1 MRNII
6 LSFFLIITFAAGCQN
21 VDIKKQIQES
31 YKKSIKIFSNDL
43 VNYFPAELP
52 DSSEFSTNV
61 IKEYNLAKFCFGTS
75 RTMLWKH
82 YKDKKYFRLKSY
94 YDSLANVVYLP
105 SDTTLL
111 LVFSY
116 CDKLEVEGKI
126 YENQEPPKRQK
137 LARHNVTTAT
147 SLPVPLF
154 EIDEYKGN
162 TMYGLTD
169 DFKLYVLDAQPGKYI
184 KDKYLQECKCL
195 PEKWKHGYSKGVALS
210 DEKKAVIYW
219 IAVW

>member
-31 YKKSIKIFSNDL
+31 YKKSINFFSNDL

-82 YKDKKYFRLKSY
+82 YQDKKYFRLKSH
-94 YDSLANVVYLP
+94 YDSLANVIYLP

-116 CDKLEVEGKI
+116 CDNLEVEGRIFK
-126 YENQEPPKRQK
+126 NQESPEKKK
-137 LARHNVTTAT
+137 LAKQNVTTAT

-154 EIDEYKGN
+154 EIDEYLGN
-162 TMYGLTD
+162 TKCGLSE
-169 DFKLYVLDAQPGKYI
+169 DFKLYVLEAKPGKY
-184 KDKYLQECKCL
+184 
-195 PEKWKHGYSKGVALS
+195 LS
-210 DEKKAVIYW
+210 DEYIQECECYQRNGNMVTPKE
-219 IAVW
+219 